1 VTLAD
6 LALPAALRFGLVLSR
21 FSGFVVTSP
30 FPGAS
35 VPVHARVA
43 LVLALSWIVG
53 WSSSVGE
60 APETMM
66 NTLMRVPVELGIGAT
81 IGFAFRIVLGAA
93 EFTGSAFAQA
103 TGLGNATVYN
113 PDAGAQDQAISR
125 VVTLLAMLV
134 AIGVGA
140 HRVAI
145 AYAVR
150 SFEVVP
156 IDAVV
161 HVENATAALLEAL
174 ARSCAVGVRLAAPV
188 VFVGLVL
195 QWALAMI
202 ARAAPSLQIFNIGFA
217 ITVCGG
223 LFVIMGSLEP
233 FIRGFAAHLG
243 TVGVV
248 MDAALSAIR
257 AAN

>member
-1 VTLAD
+1 M
-6 LALPAALRFGLVLSR
+6 LPAALRFALVFTR

-35 VPVHARVA
+35 VPVHSRVA
-43 LVLALSWIVG
+43 LALALSVVVG
-53 WSSSVGE
+53 WSSSVGQ
-60 APETMM
+60 APATMM
-66 NTLMRVPVELGIGAT
+66 ATLMRAPVELAIGAT
-81 IGFAFRIVLGAA
+81 IGFAFRIVIGAA
-93 EFTGSAFAQA
+93 EFTGSAFSQA

-113 PDAGAQDQAISR
+113 PDAGSQDQALSR
-125 VVTLLAMLV
+125 VITMLALLV
-134 AIGVGA
+134 AIGIGA

-145 AYAVR
+145 GYTVR
-150 SFEVVP
+150 SFDVIP
-156 IDAVV
+156 IDAAVDIG
-161 HVENATAALLEAL
+161 NATGALTTTF

-233 FIRGFAAHLG
+233 FVRGFVAYVG
-243 TVGVV
+243 TL
-248 MDAALSAIR
+248 DAVIDTTLMAVR
-257 AAN
+257 AVRD